1 MRLALL
7 FDDPEVQ
14 EVLEAAQARAS
25 RRLERLTD
33 RQRQVAVLMAEG
45 LPNKTIAHRLELS
58 PRSVEN
64 HRNEVM
70 RRTGVSSLASLVRL
84 VVLAG

>member
-1 MRLALL
+1 MRLSLL
-7 FDDPEVQ
+7 FDDPQIKQALTDAQ
-14 EVLEAAQARAS
+14 EDAGD
-25 RRLERLTD
+25 RLDRLTT

-45 LPNKTIAHRLELS
+45 LPNKIIAYQLGLS

-64 HRNEVM
+64 HRQEVM
-70 RRTGVSSLASLVRL
+70 QRTGVQSFASLVRL